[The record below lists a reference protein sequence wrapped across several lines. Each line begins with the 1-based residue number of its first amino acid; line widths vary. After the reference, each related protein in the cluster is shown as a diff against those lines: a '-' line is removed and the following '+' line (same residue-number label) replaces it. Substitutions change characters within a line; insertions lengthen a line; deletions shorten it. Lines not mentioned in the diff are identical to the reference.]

1 LVPNLIGG
9 PGATGRGRRD
19 ALQPEPSLDRALR
32 RGGRPYHHFVAI
44 AAIGI
49 ATDRGMQRRDA
60 VSLGRK
66 EASGYQVLVA
76 SPANLGIFFLL
87 QRQVVEGLPGP

>member
-1 LVPNLIGG
+1 LGARRAISVAPPIG
-9 PGATGRGRRD
+9 AC
-19 ALQPEPSLDRALR
+19 
-32 RGGRPYHHFVAI
+32 
-44 AAIGI
+44 
-49 ATDRGMQRRDA
+49 
-60 VSLGRK
+60 LGRK